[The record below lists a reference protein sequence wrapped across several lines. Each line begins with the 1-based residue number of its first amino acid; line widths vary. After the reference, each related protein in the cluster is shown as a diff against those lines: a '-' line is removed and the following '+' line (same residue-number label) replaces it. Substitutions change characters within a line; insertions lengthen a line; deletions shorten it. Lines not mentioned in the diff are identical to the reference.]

1 MAENILADMSTEL
14 LVQTLKLTENIKGN
28 YSLSNQLERV
38 LVQLSASR

>member
-14 LVQTLKLTENIKGN
+14 LVQTLKLTENIKGH